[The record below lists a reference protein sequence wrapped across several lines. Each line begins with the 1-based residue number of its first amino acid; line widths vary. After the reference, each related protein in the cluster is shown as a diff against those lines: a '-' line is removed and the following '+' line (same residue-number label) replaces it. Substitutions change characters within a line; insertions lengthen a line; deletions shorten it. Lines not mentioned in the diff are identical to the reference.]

1 MKLTEDLQTFP
12 NPDLLEIHASMID
25 QVSTRSIK
33 HSTTFNGMTWQ
44 LVMPHLA
51 GSSLLLTE
59 RRVAFNTLMMHRY
72 GEC

>member
-1 MKLTEDLQTFP
+1 
-12 NPDLLEIHASMID
+12 MID

-33 HSTTFNGMTWQ
+33 CSNATNDRAWL

-59 RRVAFNTLMMHRY
+59 RCIGPEHVDDGQMR
-72 GEC
+72 